1 MCSPCCSA
9 DSPAEL
15 QLVQDYSLANGA
27 DYAVPSNH
35 WAKGG
40 KGAVSLAE
48 AVIKACEGES
58 QFKFLYDLDKS
69 LEEKIRIIATE
80 MYGADGI
87 ELSEEARKQIETYT
101 RQGQFRIE
109 RPAFASMV
117 SDSAILLTSRRIR
130 QLAHLHGQDRL
141 VFVRRPQ
148 QEGCAHRVH
157 PSHQPGQAVGRCQ
170 LRLPLGRRHVDH
182 ARFDHSTWILRHRL
196 GPRDR

>member
-1 MCSPCCSA
+1 MLIIVSFACSA
-9 DSPAEL
+9 DTPAEL

-35 WAKGG
+35 WALGG

-58 QFKFLYDLDKS
+58 QFKFLYDLEKS

-101 RQGQFRIE
+101 RQGE
-109 RPAFASMV
+109 S
-117 SDSAILLTSRRIR
+117 SRVR
-130 QLAHLHGQDRL
+130 Q
-141 VFVRRPQ
+141 V
-148 QEGCAHRVH
+148 
-157 PSHQPGQAVGRCQ
+157 
-170 LRLPLGRRHVDH
+170 
-182 ARFDHSTWILRHRL
+182 
-196 GPRDR
+196 

>member
-1 MCSPCCSA
+1 
-9 DSPAEL
+9 L

-40 KGAVSLAE
+40 KGAVALAE

-58 QFKFLYDLDKS
+58 QFKFLYDLEKS

-101 RQGQFRIE
+101 RQGKHE
-109 RPAFASMV
+109 SGFAMV
-117 SDSAILLTSRRIR
+117 ILS
-130 QLAHLHGQDRL
+130 
-141 VFVRRPQ
+141 
-148 QEGCAHRVH
+148 
-157 PSHQPGQAVGRCQ
+157 
-170 LRLPLGRRHVDH
+170 
-182 ARFDHSTWILRHRL
+182 
-196 GPRDR
+196 